1 MVSFLLFLGMLAVVV
16 FACAAFTLLFYIAV
30 LMIAESFGY

>member
-1 MVSFLLFLGMLAVVV
+1 MVSFLLFLGILAVVAFV
-16 FACAAFTLLFYIAV
+16 YAAFTFLLYIAV

>member
-1 MVSFLLFLGMLAVVV
+1 MVSFLLSLGV
-16 FACAAFTLLFYIAV
+16 FAVLAFVCAAFVLLFYIAV